1 MSKFRIRRRRQKP
14 RVRREIPVL
23 AMLPN
28 LITLLA
34 AASGITSI
42 RFSCQGQWRFAV
54 IAILIACFLDGI
66 DGRMA
71 RFLKVT
77 SKLGAELDS
86 LADFVNFGVAPAIFS
101 YFWIMEVV
109 PEGSVLYPVR
119 GMFWVFALFYAMCCA
134 FRLARFN
141 IMDDSGDASQ
151 PYWKHFFVGLPSP
164 GAAGFVLLPAIW
176 DLHTEYA
183 FLQSPWVGSFMLLF
197 CGALMA
203 SRVPTL
209 SIKKMRVPT
218 WLQLPLMLFAAF
230 VIGMLVAHSWLTL
243 GIIGICYLVSV
254 PICVMTFLRLRAVYR
269 KRNPEDIPPDTAA
282 ADSTQS

>member
-1 MSKFRIRRRRQKP
+1 MRRRKQKQH
-14 RVRREIPVL
+14 VRREIPVR

-28 LITLLA
+28 LITLIA

-42 RFSCQGQWRFAV
+42 RFSCQGQWRYAV

-71 RFLKVT
+71 RLLKVT

-86 LADFVNFGVAPAIFS
+86 LADFVNFGVAPAIFA
-101 YFWIMEVV
+101 YFWIMEAV
-109 PEGSVLYPVR
+109 PPESALYPVR
-119 GMFWVFALFYAMCCA
+119 GMFWVFALFYAMCGA

-141 IMDDSGDASQ
+141 IMEDSDDSAQ

-176 DLHTEYA
+176 NLHTESA
-183 FLQSPWVGSFMLLF
+183 ALQSPWVGSFMLLF
-197 CGALMA
+197 CGILMV
-203 SRVPTL
+203 SRIPTI

-218 WLQLPLMLFAAF
+218 WLQLPLMLFVTF
-230 VIGMLVAHSWLTL
+230 VIGMLVVHSWLTL
-243 GIIGICYLVSV
+243 GVIGICYLLSV
-254 PICVMTFLRLRAVYR
+254 PVCAVTFVRLRAAWR
-269 KRNPEDIPPDTAA
+269 RRNPDAPPPVDATP
-282 ADSTQS
+282 